1 MLLGSPQSL
10 RSTRG
15 CTSHINRCLG
25 VTGCSPSA
33 PRERGPAHPGP
44 LEALPSKIEFGVGT
58 RTSLLLARS
67 EASRGRGV
75 SEIRSAADALL
86 ASVFAGR

>member
-1 MLLGSPQSL
+1 MATGQPQSL

-15 CTSHINRCLG
+15 CTSRINRCLG

-44 LEALPSKIEFGVGT
+44 LEALPSKIDLALAPARF
-58 RTSLLLARS
+58 LLLARS
-67 EASRGRGV
+67 EASPAAGRV
-75 SEIRSAADALL
+75 STEGADA
-86 ASVFAGR
+86 AAVVVFAGR